1 MSSPALMPMASTSI
15 PPSVFLSK
23 SDSPLGSKPEEDSG
37 SFAEYR
43 CFHCGLPATG
53 ASACSGEVAGEERLF
68 CCSGCLSVCQV
79 IHEAGLDSFYQR
91 IKKQEASMEPPPGEP
106 ADLDQYALQEVQ
118 QEFVRELPDGSKQAH
133 LMVEGIHCAA
143 CVWLIEKALSGMDGV
158 SRAEVNLVH
167 HRLLL
172 EWRAEQVALPDI
184 LKRLAALGYAAVPF
198 NLESV
203 EGKLKQQNRQ
213 LLFRMGFAG
222 FGAMNIMWI
231 SIALYA
237 GAFSGISSEYRHF
250 FHWVSW
256 AIATPVLLYSGGP
269 IISAALRGLRQGR
282 LGMDLPVAIGA
293 LATYSYSLWQ
303 TSQGGSHVYFDTVVT
318 FLFVILVG
326 RYLEALARSNASSA
340 TLRLLELQP
349 RMATRVTADGEER
362 VAVRKLIAGD
372 RLRVRP
378 GDKVPADGIVL
389 SGDSHTDESM
399 LTGEFRLVHKRVG
412 DRLAGGTVNVEGSL
426 IMQVEQ
432 AGSGTVLARI
442 IHLVE
447 SAQGSKARVQR
458 LADRIV
464 PWFVA
469 VTLLLSACTF
479 LYWWMHSDFDIALLS
494 ATAVLIITCPCAL
507 GLATPMAI
515 AVSTGFAARNGV
527 LVRNG
532 EALEG
537 LSGITHVVMDK
548 TGTLTEGRMQ
558 VVDIIAADSDRLL
571 KLAGAVERH
580 YSHPLAVAVCASV
593 ESAGLCFI
601 DSHDQQLLPG
611 LGVGGR
617 VVDEQGDCEVWV
629 GNEKLMQSV
638 GIEVAAGT
646 REACARIESQMG
658 SAVLVAADGV
668 LLGLLHIEDK
678 LRTGAV
684 DLIASLGRQGIAM
697 TLLTGD
703 SPAAA
708 HYLQQQ
714 LSTSVGAP
722 MHVMAGVLPAE
733 KAHEV
738 VALQKRGEHVLMVGD
753 GINDAPA
760 LAQADISIAMG
771 GGTDVSMEC
780 SDIVLMGSDL
790 QKIPWTLSLGR
801 RTLRTVRQNLMLSLI
816 YNIILVP
823 AAMAAWVTP
832 VFAALAMPLS
842 SLLVIGN
849 AILIRRHM
857 QGVK

>member
-1 MSSPALMPMASTSI
+1 M
-15 PPSVFLSK
+15 
-23 SDSPLGSKPEEDSG
+23 
-37 SFAEYR
+37 
-43 CFHCGLPATG
+43 
-53 ASACSGEVAGEERLF
+53 
-68 CCSGCLSVCQV
+68 SVCQV
-79 IHEAGLDSFYQR
+79 IHDAGLDSFYQR
-91 IKKQEASMEPPPGEP
+91 IQKREAAMEPPPDAP
-106 ADLDQYALQEVQ
+106 ADMDQYALREVQ
-118 QEFVRELPDGSKQAH
+118 QEFVRELPGGAKQAH
-133 LMVEGIHCAA
+133 LMVDGIHCAA
-143 CVWLIEKALSGMDGV
+143 CVWLIEKALAGMNGI

-172 EWRAEQVALPDI
+172 EWRSEQVTLPDI
-184 LKRLAALGYAAVPF
+184 LKRLAALGYAAIPF

-203 EGKLKQQNRQ
+203 EGRLKQQNRQ

-237 GAFSGISSEYRHF
+237 GAFSGISIEYRHF

-256 AIATPVLLYSGGP
+256 AIATPVLFYSGGP
-269 IISAALRGLRQGR
+269 IISAALRSLRQGH

-303 TSQGGSHVYFDTVVT
+303 TTQGGGDVYFDTVVT

-326 RYLEALARSNASSA
+326 RYLEALARRNASSA

-349 RMATRVTADGEER
+349 RMATRITAGGDER
-362 VAVRKLIAGD
+362 VAVRKLAAGD

-378 GDKVPADGIVL
+378 GDKVPADGIVI
-389 SGDSHTDESM
+389 SGDSHADESM
-399 LTGEFRLVHKRVG
+399 LTGESRPVHKRSG
-412 DRLAGGTVNVEGSL
+412 DRLAGGTVNVEGAL
-426 IMQVEQ
+426 IMQVEK

-447 SAQGSKARVQR
+447 AAQGSKARVQR

-469 VTLLLSACTF
+469 ATLFLSTCTL
-479 LYWWMHSDFDIALLS
+479 LYWWTYADFGMALLA

-527 LVRNG
+527 LIRNG

-548 TGTLTEGRMQ
+548 TGTLTEGRMR
-558 VVDIIAADSDRLL
+558 VVDIIGTEDPDRLL
-571 KLAGAVERH
+571 QLAGAVERY

-593 ESAGLCFI
+593 ESAGLRFI
-601 DSHDQQLLPG
+601 DSHEQRLIPG
-611 LGVGGR
+611 LGVWGR
-617 VVDEQGDCEVWV
+617 VGEGLDACEVLV
-629 GNEKLMQSV
+629 GNERLMQSL
-638 GIEVAAGT
+638 GIGVDAT
-646 REACARIESQMG
+646 MHEACARIEAEMG

-668 LLGLLHIEDK
+668 LQGLLHLEDK
-678 LRTGAV
+678 LRKGAV
-684 DLIASLGRQGIAM
+684 ELIASLGRQGIAM

-708 HYLQQQ
+708 RYLQQR
-714 LSTSVGAP
+714 LSAPAGAS
-722 MHVMAGVLPAE
+722 MHVMAGILPE
-733 KAHEV
+733 GKSREV
-738 VALQKRGEHVLMVGD
+738 VALQQRGECVLMVGD

-790 QKIPWTLSLGR
+790 QKIHWALLLGR
-801 RTLRTVRQNLMLSLI
+801 RTLRTVQQNLILSLV
-816 YNIILVP
+816 YNAILVP

-849 AILIRRHM
+849 AILIRHHMHM
-857 QGVK
+857 QESK